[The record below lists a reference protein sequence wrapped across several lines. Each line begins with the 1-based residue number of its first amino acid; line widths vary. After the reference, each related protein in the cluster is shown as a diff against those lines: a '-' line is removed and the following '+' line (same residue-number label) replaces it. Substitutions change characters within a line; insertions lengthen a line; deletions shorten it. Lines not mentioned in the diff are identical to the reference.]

1 MSDSLFNIFYQS
13 HAGSWAFIFLLFL
26 LSAIFRRQKVTGML
40 LRLFYLIMLV
50 SGIGML
56 IGLGFP
62 LLYVV
67 KGILA
72 VLLIGIMEMILGRLK
87 RGEANGGPMP
97 VFWILLVVLGVVVPL
112 MGYGVISF

>member
-26 LSAIFRRQKVTGML
+26 LSVIFRRQKVTGMI
-40 LRLFYLIMLV
+40 LRLFYIIMVV
-50 SGIGML
+50 SGVGML

-62 LLYVV
+62 AMYVI

-72 VLLIGIMEMILGRLK
+72 IILIGLMEMILGRMK
-87 RGEANGGPMP
+87 RGEAKGGPMP
-97 VFWILLVVLGVVVPL
+97 VFWVLLVVLAVVVPL
-112 MGYGVISF
+112 MGFGKIG